1 MIISLAKIKY
11 NDDTRMHR
19 NVLYTVKTHFAIY
32 LPPSTLKVMK
42 LNFDLEMV
50 KELKEQKS
58 QLEIN
63 ILEDSAAKADPGG
76 LKTIEPQHSTI
87 DALATIPRAGES
99 QLVAEIPSHDEDL
112 RPQD

>member
-19 NVLYTVKTHFAIY
+19 NVLYTVKNHFAIY

-50 KELKEQKS
+50 KELKE
-58 QLEIN
+58 
-63 ILEDSAAKADPGG
+63 
-76 LKTIEPQHSTI
+76 
-87 DALATIPRAGES
+87 
-99 QLVAEIPSHDEDL
+99 
-112 RPQD
+112 